1 MKILITG
8 FQPFGGDTVNP
19 AWEAVKALPDQLDDV
34 KIIKAEIPVV
44 FGEAFQAV
52 RPAILENTCPGQGGE
67 LPCDQQ
73 CEKLAAVICVGQ
85 AGGRKG
91 ITPEKIAINLKDAN
105 IPDNAGNRPQDESI
119 REGGPDGYF
128 STLPVRAMVEEM
140 EEADVAAYLSLS
152 AGAYVCNN
160 VFYELM
166 DYLAAGK
173 LIGDDHIS
181 AEGGAG
187 SALGGFIRVPF
198 SSEQLAGR
206 EKDSLLT
213 GATPAANP
221 SSDRSMGTAAASPS
235 VDRPA
240 PPSLPISEITR
251 GLEICLQTV
260 IDYLKTLPKAS
271 LDTPINLQG
280 ELYETD

>member
-52 RPAILENTCPGQGGE
+52 RRAILENTCPGQGGE

-91 ITPEKIAINLKDAN
+91 ITPEKIAINLKDAS
-105 IPDNAGNRPQDESI
+105 IPDNAGNRPQDEPI

-160 VFYELM
+160 IFYELM

-181 AEGGAG
+181 EEGGSG
-187 SALGGFIRVPF
+187 SALGGFIHVPF
-198 SSEQLAGR
+198 STEQLDGR
-206 EKDSLLT
+206 DFSGK
-213 GATPAANP
+213 P
-221 SSDRSMGTAAASPS
+221 
-235 VDRPA
+235 V